1 MSEYL
6 QPNEQGLSIEDQR
19 YLFAVRN
26 RMVDIPANF
35 PQKNRS
41 ENKETCICGQVEDMA
56 HIYSCT
62 KLNKSEEINCE
73 EFANIYSGNLNKQIK
88 VFKRFQRNF
97 EIREQYLNET
107 EQETNT
113 NETHAIPSMC
123 DPLLC

>member
-1 MSEYL
+1 MSKSKFSKLLKQRITELAFKYLTGKQRSKGKEIKYEKLHMSEYL

-35 PQKNRS
+35 PQKNKN
-41 ENKETCICGQVEDMA
+41 ENRETCICGQVEDMV

-73 EFANIYSGNLNKQIK
+73 EFANIYSGNLNK
-88 VFKRFQRNF
+88 
-97 EIREQYLNET
+97 
-107 EQETNT
+107 
-113 NETHAIPSMC
+113 
-123 DPLLC
+123 